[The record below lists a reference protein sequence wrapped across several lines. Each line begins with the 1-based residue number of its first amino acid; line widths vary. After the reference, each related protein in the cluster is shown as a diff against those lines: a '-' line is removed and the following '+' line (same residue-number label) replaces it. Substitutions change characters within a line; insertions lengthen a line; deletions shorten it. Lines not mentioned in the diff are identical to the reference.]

1 MNIKHVNIL
10 ITEVLIKYIMNLILR
25 LSIINKIEIIDI
37 IMLIKYKM
45 IN

>member
-1 MNIKHVNIL
+1 MNIKLVNIL
-10 ITEVLIKYIMNLILR
+10 MSEVLIKYIMNLILR

>member
-1 MNIKHVNIL
+1 MDIKPVNIL
-10 ITEVLIKYIMNLILR
+10 IPEILIKIYYEFNIKIK
-25 LSIINKIEIIDI
+25 IINKIEIIDI